1 MANERRNVSESSGPI
16 LHVIVIGFHHKK
28 GCQVEYSFPP
38 LLEGDPHACPAG
50 WKYLP
55 TLALPDGS
63 HNFDEDTVFF
73 HLPSLSD
80 PKQTVYGISCF
91 RQIPVEKL
99 KNRTADITR
108 GTVQKSVCVLSTL
121 PLYGHIQVKMA
132 LITHAYFDEGDFSKV
147 QLLHDTYYHLNSC
160 LAETDFLHSATPQLY
175 VGLSV
180 RDLILQFRHKTL
192 ILFKL
197 LLLERR
203 LVFYRSPVQ
212 PLCGAILSLLS
223 LHPGMI
229 ERGLCESACVKPS
242 RPMSPIPEFTDALL
256 ESTKS
261 DDTSIT
267 VVMKHDNV
275 TVGNTVES
283 ETKRNSE
290 AVAQSAGD
298 LSRSVVDTVCEDAD
312 PVQMAADT
320 ESSNLSEYMQ
330 NEEPSQISGSQ
341 VEEHWLEVSATGD
354 GKLHSSDSVS
364 SLSAVVAGGTER
376 QNHDSLQIPR
386 DSSVDTIGDT
396 NVQSNMAVIAQIS
409 PDQCGLPLMLFTQ
422 GYLCHPYLSLPYLDL
437 LSDVN
442 VRGYLVGATNILF
455 KQKQQLADVLV
466 EVEGARVETQ
476 DAELRRQLHL
486 TTEDL
491 RFADF
496 IVRHVAEDRHDVF
509 LDGVGWEGGDE
520 WIRSQFRV
528 YLLCL
533 LRTSLLQDGSREAEH
548 FNSSFMAAW
557 KSTHNYKMWVSGEH
571 TGIWDL
577 NPGHPFA
584 GQLSVADMKLRLAH
598 TMQNTEGGRKLN
610 QAMVSTGRAVATTGR
625 AVGGALSQARGA
637 FSSWWNTLTTVQ
649 SPEADGSAPV
659 SVAEEAK
666 THENEESS
674 NHSNRQGDSVKK
686 LESVPTMANTRNKE
700 VRTDSLRQQTR
711 DNLNNLVQNSS
722 SRKNPSNG
730 SIIEPSTQ
738 TILDSNTVQDLLNT
752 LQEKVGSTATQQLP
766 RGIDCNPASKV
777 PDESKVNAAWPVS
790 LTTGSNGCDDH
801 TLPQEPAG

>member
-1 MANERRNVSESSGPI
+1 MRAMANEHRNGSESSGPI

-147 QLLHDTYYHLNSC
+147 QLLHDTYHHLNSC

-180 RDLILQFRHKTL
+180 RDLILQFRHKTV

-212 PLCGAILSLLS
+212 PLCAAILSLLS

-229 ERGLCESACVKPS
+229 ERGLRESACVKPS
-242 RPMSPIPEFTDALL
+242 RPMSPIPEFTDALT
-256 ESTKS
+256 ESKKA
-261 DDTSIT
+261 DNTSVT
-267 VVMKHDNV
+267 VVIKND
-275 TVGNTVES
+275 TVPEGNIAGS
-283 ETKRNSE
+283 ETERNLE
-290 AVAQSAGD
+290 PVPQNAGD
-298 LSRSVVDTVCEDAD
+298 MSRSMIDSKVCEDDD
-312 PVQMAADT
+312 PEQVAADT
-320 ESSNLSEYMQ
+320 ELSKLSENKQ
-330 NEEPSQISGSQ
+330 NEKPSQISGSP

-364 SLSAVVAGGTER
+364 SLSAVIAGGTER

-386 DSSVDTIGDT
+386 DSSIDTIGDT
-396 NVQSNMAVIAQIS
+396 NMQSNMAVIAQIS
-409 PDQCGLPLMLFTQ
+409 PDQCGLPLMVFTQ

-437 LSDVN
+437 LSDIN

-466 EVEGARVETQ
+466 EVEGARLETQ

-496 IVRHVAEDRHDVF
+496 VVRHVAEERHDVF

-598 TMQNTEGGRKLN
+598 TMQNTEGGRKFN

-637 FSSWWNTLTTVQ
+637 LSSWWSTLTTVQ
-649 SPEADGSAPV
+649 SPESDGSAPATL
-659 SVAEEAK
+659 AEEAK

-674 NHSNRQGDSVKK
+674 NHSNRQ
-686 LESVPTMANTRNKE
+686 VPIMANTRNRE
-700 VRTDSLRQQTR
+700 VRTDSLCQQTR
-711 DNLNNLVQNSS
+711 DNLNNLVQNNS
-722 SRKNPSNG
+722 SRKHPSNG
-730 SIIEPSTQ
+730 SIIQPSTQ
-738 TILDSNTVQDLLNT
+738 TILDSNTVQELLNT
-752 LQEKVGSTATQQLP
+752 LQEKAGSTATQQLP
-766 RGIDCNPASKV
+766 RGINCNPASKV
-777 PDESKVNAAWPVS
+777 PDESNVNAAWPVR
-790 LTTGSNGCDDH
+790 LTGGCSGCDDH